1 MRKRTVRTG
10 LKFMLAG
17 IVCVIV
23 ATFFPVEAASLLL
36 LGIGGDIRV
45 TFLGFFLG
53 GVCGGC
59 GVLVSAVG
67 LLQSGVDEKGVRL
80 APTVLAL
87 LSVVILFFVLAY
99 SAFTRIPETPAL
111 PRGESINI

>member
-53 GVCGGC
+53 GVCGSA
-59 GVLVSAVG
+59 GVSGILVKA
-67 LLQSGVDEKGVRL
+67 R
-80 APTVLAL
+80 
-87 LSVVILFFVLAY
+87 
-99 SAFTRIPETPAL
+99 
-111 PRGESINI
+111 

>member
-1 MRKRTVRTG
+1 MRKKTVRTG

-17 IVCVIV
+17 IVCVMV
-23 ATFFPVEAASLLL
+23 ATFFPDEAASLLL
-36 LGIGGDIRV
+36 LGIGGDVRI

-67 LLQSGVDEKGVRL
+67 LLQSGADEKGVRL
-80 APTVLAL
+80 APTVLLL
-87 LSVVILFFVLAY
+87 LSLILLFFVLAY
-99 SAFTRIPETPAL
+99 NAFTTIPEAPAL

>member
-1 MRKRTVRTG
+1 MRKKTVRTG

-17 IVCVIV
+17 IVCVMI
-23 ATFFPVEAASLLL
+23 ATFFPGEAASLLL
-36 LGIGGDIRV
+36 LGIGGDVRI

-59 GVLVSAVG
+59 GVLVAAVG
-67 LLQSGVDEKGVRL
+67 LLQSGGDEKGVRL
-80 APTVLAL
+80 APTIVLL
-87 LSVVILFFVLAY
+87 LSLIVLFFVLAY
-99 SAFTRIPETPAL
+99 NAFITIPESPAL